1 MRESRSRVTAR
12 VCFVLSVGEKTV
24 SVTKRGK
31 TEVCGEYQAFFQTS
45 EASK

>member
-1 MRESRSRVTAR
+1 MLGVRESRPRVTAR

-31 TEVCGEYQAFFQTS
+31 TEVCGGISSFLSDF
-45 EASK
+45 